1 MKTYNR
7 RTIRLKGYDY
17 TQSGAYFVTICTHER
32 VCLFGEAVDGAMAL
46 SHAGEIAQARWF
58 AIPHH
63 HPNIELDAFVVMPN
77 HVHGIVIIVGTGSAP
92 STVLSTG
99 STLPIGVDNAG
110 VVPTVSLGTVIGSY
124 KSGVTRRIRE
134 DRQQP
139 ELPIWQSRYYD
150 HIIRNEQDLNRIRQY
165 IDANPA
171 SWEADSLYG

>member
-7 RTIRLKGYDY
+7 RAIRLQGYDY
-17 TQSGAYFVTICTHER
+17 TQSGAYFVTICTHDR
-32 VCLFGEAVDGAMAL
+32 ARLFGEVVDGAMAL
-46 SHAGEIAQARWF
+46 SRAGEIAQARWF
-58 AIPHH
+58 ALPHH

-77 HVHGIVIIVGTGSAP
+77 HIHGIVINVGTGRA
-92 STVLSTG
+92 LSTE
-99 STLPIGVDNAG
+99 SALSIGVDNAG